1 MEIWVAQ
8 FLSGDFFIFYFFL
21 FFFSLGLWAVYEKL
35 SLWEVFGV
43 SIFLIIVFLKNLV
56 LQEGILIS
64 ESYKL
69 LK

>member
-1 MEIWVAQ
+1 MI
-8 FLSGDFFIFYFFL
+8 FL
-21 FFFSLGLWAVYEKL
+21 FFISLGLWAVYEKL

>member
-1 MEIWVAQ
+1 MI
-8 FLSGDFFIFYFFL
+8 FLFFIFFI
-21 FFFSLGLWAVYEKL
+21 FFSLGLWTIYEKL
-35 SLWEVFGV
+35 SLWEVFRV